1 MQCVVA
7 WCSVMQRAA
16 ACCRVL
22 QCGAACCSVL
32 QFAAVCCSV
41 SVHCNVLQCV
51 AVKYSMLWTQM
62 VFFHNNSTS
71 TMSCSVFV
79 AINKS
84 DECSHI
90 RGMYTQ
96 ASMTQTLIC
105 NEKHGNIAARILAAQ
120 QHGQSSCADK
130 NIESTA
136 AYEILM
142 GRIRVNQQV
151 VSLFEG
157 LLLSPTGLQKKTK
170 AQARV
175 SHSRFCIRCTF

>member
-1 MQCVVA
+1 
-7 WCSVMQRAA
+7 
-16 ACCRVL
+16 
-22 QCGAACCSVL
+22 
-32 QFAAVCCSV
+32 
-41 SVHCNVLQCV
+41 
-51 AVKYSMLWTQM
+51 
-62 VFFHNNSTS
+62 
-71 TMSCSVFV
+71 
-79 AINKS
+79 
-84 DECSHI
+84 
-90 RGMYTQ
+90 
-96 ASMTQTLIC
+96 MTQTLIC